1 MSSPEWNPIPLRFE
15 TIEKAPGLPP
25 SYSLTV
31 LDVERDIYGIR
42 INYEIVPPLPRGP
55 LAPRPYGEARDDRGG
70 EYDDVGGA
78 FGLAEPG
85 DRTDGVLTMPLPS
98 EDASL
103 LDVRMS
109 WSPEDASLWERPALA
124 IRISL

>member
-1 MSSPEWNPIPLRFE
+1 MSSPEWNPVPLKFE
-15 TIEKAPGLPP
+15 TIEKAPGLQ
-25 SYSLTV
+25 SGYSLTV
-31 LDVERDIYGIR
+31 LGVERDIYGVR

-55 LAPRPYGEARDDRGG
+55 LVRGPHGEARDDRGR

-85 DRTDGVLTMPLPS
+85 DRTDGVLTMPLPL

-109 WSPEDASLWERPALA
+109 WSAVDGSLWEQPALA
-124 IRISL
+124 LRISL